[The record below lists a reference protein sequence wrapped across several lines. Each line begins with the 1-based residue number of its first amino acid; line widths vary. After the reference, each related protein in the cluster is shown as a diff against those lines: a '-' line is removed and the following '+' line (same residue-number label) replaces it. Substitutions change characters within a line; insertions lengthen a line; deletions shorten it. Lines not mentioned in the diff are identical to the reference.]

1 MHKLPALLG
10 PHSLRALLKDLLSTG
25 AGLIVLPFHC
35 AVQEPDLQSLVRLS
49 IFQSDRRMFHWIHKQ
64 MYLGREQHWVDLI
77 QTLSLGFV
85 MRRIAAF
92 LVLLLL
98 ILTFN
103 AYACLLPLEPESMD
117 CTSATEQ
124 PVRQT
129 CDAFLELGPQS
140 HASSS
145 HEVPTLKVDFE
156 AAPQLPVPVLL
167 IFLSEHPPRSADTPI
182 HLSIPT
188 TVLRI

>member
-1 MHKLPALLG
+1 
-10 PHSLRALLKDLLSTG
+10 
-25 AGLIVLPFHC
+25 
-35 AVQEPDLQSLVRLS
+35 
-49 IFQSDRRMFHWIHKQ
+49 
-64 MYLGREQHWVDLI
+64 
-77 QTLSLGFV
+77 
-85 MRRIAAF
+85 MRRLAAF

-103 AYACLLPLEPESMD
+103 AYACLLPLQPESMD
-117 CTSATEQ
+117 CSSATGQ

-145 HEVPTLKVDFE
+145 QELPILKVLEFE
-156 AAPQLPVPVLL
+156 AAPQLPASLFLL
-167 IFLSEHPPRSADTPI
+167 FRPEHSPRSADTPI
-182 HLSIPT
+182 HVSIPT

>member
-1 MHKLPALLG
+1 M
-10 PHSLRALLKDLLSTG
+10 
-25 AGLIVLPFHC
+25 
-35 AVQEPDLQSLVRLS
+35 
-49 IFQSDRRMFHWIHKQ
+49 RRMA
-64 MYLGREQHWVDLI
+64 
-77 QTLSLGFV
+77 TS
-85 MRRIAAF
+85 

-103 AYACLLPLEPESMD
+103 AYACLLPLQHESMD
-117 CTSATEQ
+117 CSSATAQ

-145 HEVPTLKVDFE
+145 QELPTLKVDFE
-156 AAPQLPVPVLL
+156 VVPQLPTPALL
-167 IFLSEHPPRSADTPI
+167 VFRPEHPPRSADTPL

>member
-1 MHKLPALLG
+1 
-10 PHSLRALLKDLLSTG
+10 
-25 AGLIVLPFHC
+25 
-35 AVQEPDLQSLVRLS
+35 
-49 IFQSDRRMFHWIHKQ
+49 
-64 MYLGREQHWVDLI
+64 
-77 QTLSLGFV
+77 
-85 MRRIAAF
+85 MRRLAVF

-103 AYACLLPLEPESMD
+103 AYACLLPLQPGSMD

-140 HASSS
+140 DASSS
-145 HEVPTLKVDFE
+145 HELPTLKVDFE
-156 AAPQLPVPVLL
+156 AAPQLPTLALVA
-167 IFLSEHPPRSADTPI
+167 FRSEHPPRSADTPI
-182 HLSIPT
+182 HLSIPS